1 MKTVKRLSFLILL
14 ITTFTSCV
22 SSRTAITSP
31 EAATKNV
38 DTQSDKN
45 SNFIKANEWMVQ
57 TFNNAK
63 SVIQFKDKEA
73 GIVKG
78 KYVMKE
84 GIISTSPYAQS
95 IPTFFSVITIRVKD
109 NASRIEIEAPSG
121 MYSQKAMGVEYG
133 FTEETFKTEANRLIN
148 EFEIYMKK
156 ASTNDSW

>member
-1 MKTVKRLSFLILL
+1 MKTVKRLSVVTLL
-14 ITTFTSCV
+14 ITIFMSCV
-22 SSRTAITSP
+22 TTRTTITSP
-31 EAATKNV
+31 EPETKNV
-38 DTQSDKN
+38 ETQDDKN
-45 SNFIKANEWMVQ
+45 SNFVKANEWMVQ

-84 GIISTSPYAQS
+84 GIVSTSPYTKS

-121 MYSQKAMGVEYG
+121 MYSQKVMGVEYG
-133 FTEETFKTEANRLIN
+133 FTEDLFKIEASRLIN

>member
-1 MKTVKRLSFLILL
+1 MKIVKRLSVITLL
-14 ITTFTSCV
+14 ITIFMSCGTT
-22 SSRTAITSP
+22 RTAITSP
-31 EAATKNV
+31 EAETKNV
-38 DTQSDKN
+38 ETQSDKN

-84 GIISTSPYAQS
+84 GIVSTNPYVQS
-95 IPTFFSVITIRVKD
+95 TPTFFSVITIRVKD
-109 NASRIEIEAPSG
+109 NASRIEIDAPSG
-121 MYSQKAMGVEYG
+121 MYSQKTMGVEYG
-133 FTEETFKTEANRLIN
+133 FTEAVFKTEATRLIN

-156 ASTNDSW
+156 ASTNDNW